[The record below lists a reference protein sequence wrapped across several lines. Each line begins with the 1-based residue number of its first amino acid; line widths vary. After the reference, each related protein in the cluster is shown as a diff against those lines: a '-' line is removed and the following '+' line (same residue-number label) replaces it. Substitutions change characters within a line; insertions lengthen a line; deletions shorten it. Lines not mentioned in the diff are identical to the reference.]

1 MKSPLPLPELFD
13 EDEFSFTFKK
23 PHGLNDAF
31 HRRRP
36 PKLMHPLNRS
46 INASM
51 ANAISFT
58 ENNRTELSTL
68 YNRHKPETY
77 YEQCFEQLHKVG
89 EGSFGEVFKVRSRT
103 DGRLY
108 AVKKSKTYFRS
119 TQCRELCLEEV
130 RRYEQFSDHENCVK
144 LYQAWEQDDRLYMQ
158 MELCRENLEVYA
170 RQQQKL
176 PDERIWSIMLDL
188 LLALKSLHD
197 RNLIHLDIKLDN
209 ILVTDDGTCKLADF
223 GIVFD
228 LSKSNPRYATEGDS
242 RYMAPELME
251 GTYTKAAD
259 IFSLGIATLELA
271 SNLELPANGRLWQR
285 LRSGQPLPENLA
297 CNISSPL
304 KDIIHS
310 MIKPVPGER
319 PTVDMLLKHPIV
331 QKLYEKRRRRR
342 VFERSKSYL
351 YRKLSSLSGFFLL
364 AVMWLVACF
373 RLQHRK
379 ESAPQGGGVVAKQ
392 VSKGN
397 DGSTQLF
404 ANKCSRRS
412 TGTSFRTSRLMDQSA
427 SLLAADDDD
436 EDIDQLNRTG
446 LDSSA
451 CTANTGDDT
460 ADCDRTADSHE
471 NESVQITPT
480 LNSSM
485 PPTRTPTVRIV
496 NSTPLNHEHLP
507 HHSLQQYHP
516 YSHSGHTGSRHTSRV
531 FCSPFRILWFEDDA
545 DDLAILKDSHRNP
558 QTISSS
564 SWSPGGAKP
573 TLPSSST
580 SSARLN
586 DSDSDFRPLGSPS
599 HHDQQATT
607 SRRIRDEDEL
617 SGDCSRDVQPI
628 TSSLCRDSQQSIT
641 STPNSS
647 LFKTM
652 RTSALAMNGL
662 AAASLSA
669 CDNSLSA
676 AGGYSS
682 FLTKKKLKF
691 KTEDDDSD

>member
-23 PHGLNDAF
+23 PRRLNDAF

-58 ENNRTELSTL
+58 EDNRAELSAI

-77 YEQCFEQLHKVG
+77 YEQCFEQLTKVG

-170 RQQQKL
+170 REQQKL

-228 LSKSNPRYATEGDS
+228 LSNSNHRYATEGDS

-297 CNISSPL
+297 CNISQPL
-304 KDIIHS
+304 KDIIHR
-310 MIKPVPGER
+310 MINPAPGER

-331 QKLYEKRRRRR
+331 QKLYEERRRRR

-351 YRKLSSLSGFFLL
+351 YRKLSSLGGFFLL

-379 ESAPQGGGVVAKQ
+379 ESSP
-392 VSKGN
+392 
-397 DGSTQLF
+397 
-404 ANKCSRRS
+404 RR
-412 TGTSFRTSRLMDQSA
+412 
-427 SLLAADDDD
+427 
-436 EDIDQLNRTG
+436 
-446 LDSSA
+446 
-451 CTANTGDDT
+451 
-460 ADCDRTADSHE
+460 
-471 NESVQITPT
+471 
-480 LNSSM
+480 
-485 PPTRTPTVRIV
+485 
-496 NSTPLNHEHLP
+496 
-507 HHSLQQYHP
+507 
-516 YSHSGHTGSRHTSRV
+516 
-531 FCSPFRILWFEDDA
+531 
-545 DDLAILKDSHRNP
+545 
-558 QTISSS
+558 
-564 SWSPGGAKP
+564 
-573 TLPSSST
+573 
-580 SSARLN
+580 
-586 DSDSDFRPLGSPS
+586 
-599 HHDQQATT
+599 
-607 SRRIRDEDEL
+607 
-617 SGDCSRDVQPI
+617 
-628 TSSLCRDSQQSIT
+628 
-641 STPNSS
+641 
-647 LFKTM
+647 
-652 RTSALAMNGL
+652 
-662 AAASLSA
+662 
-669 CDNSLSA
+669 
-676 AGGYSS
+676 
-682 FLTKKKLKF
+682 
-691 KTEDDDSD
+691 

>member
-58 ENNRTELSTL
+58 EDNRAELSAL
-68 YNRHKPETY
+68 YNRYKPETY
-77 YEQCFEQLHKVG
+77 YEQCFEQLTKVG

-119 TQCRELCLEEV
+119 TQCREMCLEEV

-170 RQQQKL
+170 REQQKL

-297 CNISSPL
+297 CNISAPL
-304 KDIIHS
+304 RDIIHS
-310 MIKPVPGER
+310 MINPVPGER

-331 QKLYEKRRRRR
+331 LKLYEARRRRR

-379 ESAPQGGGVVAKQ
+379 ETSPRGM
-392 VSKGN
+392 VSKQAPKVDSRSAHPPVDN
-397 DGSTQLF
+397 
-404 ANKCSRRS
+404 CSRRAAA
-412 TGTSFRTSRLMDQSA
+412 GNSFSASRLLDQSC
-427 SLLAADDDD
+427 SLLADDD
-436 EDIDQLNRTG
+436 EDDDRLNGTG
-446 LDSSA
+446 FESSA
-451 CTANTGDDT
+451 CTANDGDDT
-460 ADCDRTADSHE
+460 ADCDRTAESHE
-471 NESVQITPT
+471 NDSVQITPT
-480 LNSSM
+480 LNNSM

-496 NSTPLNHEHLP
+496 NSTPLNHDHLHQ
-507 HHSLQQYHP
+507 HHLQPQYHP
-516 YSHSGHTGSRHTSRV
+516 YSHSGHAGSRHTSRV

-558 QTISSS
+558 RRISSS
-564 SWSPGGAKP
+564 SCSPGGAKP
-573 TLPSSST
+573 TTPSS
-580 SSARLN
+580 APLN
-586 DSDSDFRPLGSPS
+586 DSDNDFRPLGSPS
-599 HHDQQATT
+599 HHDR
-607 SRRIRDEDEL
+607 SEEKL
-617 SGDCSRDVQPI
+617 PGN
-628 TSSLCRDSQQSIT
+628 SSLDATAATSLCGGSQQSIT

-652 RTSALAMNGL
+652 RTSAMAMNGP
-662 AAASLSA
+662 AAASSSA

-676 AGGYSS
+676 TEGGGYSS